1 VKSKESLYIEV
12 AKALNNDFRSVLKAT
27 ATEVGICVAA
37 KMALDYHRLVASI
50 EESRALHGKRLTVS
64 LSDSGFICIR

>member
-37 KMALDYHRLVASI
+37 KMALDYHRLWQ
-50 EESRALHGKRLTVS
+50 ALKNHVRFMANV
-64 LSDSGFICIR
+64 